1 MVESVAMPD
10 VVSLL
15 LGSSVGALIPF
26 GAAGTAAL
34 VEAGVK
40 RPSGGT
46 LSNNVFGTADCIPT
60 AQEISTPGLAGLG

>member
-1 MVESVAMPD
+1 MVESVAMSD

-46 LSNNVFGTADCIPT
+46 LYL
-60 AQEISTPGLAGLG
+60 AQQIAYPQHRRYLPQVWLD